1 MMRFTRHALL
11 SGGAALSLLGLTAG
25 AAPAAPPSLLYM
37 RYEIFG
43 IGGLHLLTN
52 RTTVE
57 TSATRY
63 AIAMDLTTRGLASF
77 FVDLQSH
84 SVVRG
89 RLVGD
94 TARPEAYSGEV
105 RRNGTDR
112 RTRVAYDADGAI
124 ANDWNSPSVEP
135 AAFVPTDQTRGTV
148 DQLTAYFILEREL
161 VYRHTCDS
169 VIPVFDGLHRYDLHF
184 TDAPAKALP
193 PDLQRHFPGPVRVCR
208 MSRKDFGSLADH
220 EGAYSG
226 KIWYARLD
234 RNGRMM
240 PVQMEFE
247 TELGAVKGYLAEL
260 RGRGIDLH
268 LTQ

>member
-1 MMRFTRHALL
+1 MRFARHALL
-11 SGGAALSLLGLTAG
+11 PGMAVLLLLGLHAR
-25 AAPAAPPSLLYM
+25 AAPATSPSLYYM
-37 RYEIFG
+37 RYEIYG

-63 AIAMDLTTRGLASF
+63 AIAMNLKTRGLAGF

-89 RLVGD
+89 RLLGD
-94 TARPEAYSGEV
+94 MARPEEYSGEV
-105 RRNGTDR
+105 RRNGADR
-112 RTRVAYDADGAI
+112 QTRIAYGADGMVAS
-124 ANDWNSPSVEP
+124 DWNSPSIEP
-135 AAFVPTDQTRGTV
+135 AAFIPANRTHGTV

-161 VYRHTCDS
+161 ADRHTCDS
-169 VIPVFDGLHRYDLHF
+169 AIPVFDGVHRYNLYF

-193 PDLQRHFPGPVRVCR
+193 RDLQRHFTGPVRVCR
-208 MSRKDFGSLADH
+208 MSRKDFGSLTDH

-234 RNGRMM
+234 EGGRMM
-240 PVQMEFE
+240 VPVQMEFD
-247 TELGAVKGYLAEL
+247 TELGTVKGYLAEL

>member
-1 MMRFTRHALL
+1 MRFTRHALL
-11 SGGAALSLLGLTAG
+11 SGGIALFLLGLHAR
-25 AAPAAPPSLLYM
+25 AVPATSPNLFYM

-63 AIAMDLTTRGLASF
+63 AIAMDLDTRGLASF

-89 RLVGD
+89 RLLGD
-94 TARPEAYSGEV
+94 TARPEEYSGEV

-112 RTRVAYDADGAI
+112 QTRVAYGADGTV
-124 ANDWNSPSVEP
+124 ANDWNSPSIEP

-161 VYRHTCDS
+161 ADRHTCDS
-169 VIPVFDGLHRYDLHF
+169 VIPVFDGVHRYNLYF
-184 TDAPAKALP
+184 TDAPSQALSE
-193 PDLQRHFPGPVRVCR
+193 DIRRHFPGPVRVCR

-226 KIWYARLD
+226 KIWYARLGGS
-234 RNGRMM
+234 GRML
-240 PVQMEFE
+240 PVQMEFD

-268 LTQ
+268 LM